1 MAATYFSAVVG
12 EQLVRALGM
21 PDAEEV
27 FLCTMF
33 HRLGKLLV
41 TFYLHEDKQAIDNL
55 SHSRN
60 WEEDRAAQQ
69 VLGLGYAEIGM
80 GVARRW
86 NFPEAIVTSMR
97 PLAEGPVLPAQF
109 RAEPMRVVS
118 SLAARLS
125 DLVRSAPDAERGA
138 GLDDLVKQFGS
149 ATGIT
154 PDNLQEVICASAQTF
169 QRDAHMLGAQ
179 VMKSRVIE
187 QAQRWGGKAK
197 AVPEA
202 SGADATAAIVAQT
215 ELVQAPAADLF
226 ETAGKPHAG
235 NRHAVLAAGV
245 QDITNTLVGEYALN
259 DVLRIILE
267 TMYRGIGFQRIL
279 IFVRDPPRN
288 VLSARFGFGAGVED
302 IVRSGFSI
310 PLEAG
315 RDVFHAAMGK
325 GADICIEDIDG
336 ERIRE
341 YVPHWYRD
349 VVRAR
354 GMVLF
359 PVRVRE
365 QPVALIYGDA
375 DSPECLRFTP
385 DELNL
390 LKTLRNQ
397 AVLAVRHKV

>member
-1 MAATYFSAVVG
+1 
-12 EQLVRALGM
+12 
-21 PDAEEV
+21 
-27 FLCTMF
+27 MF

-41 TFYLHEDKQAIDNL
+41 TFYLHEDKQAIDGL
-55 SHSRN
+55 AHSRN

-86 NFPEAIVTSMR
+86 NFPEAIVVSMR
-97 PLAEGPVLPAQF
+97 PLAEGPVLPALF

-118 SLAARLS
+118 ALASRLS
-125 DLVRSAPDAERGA
+125 DLVRSATEVERGA
-138 GLDDLVKQFGS
+138 GLDEVVKMFGP

-154 PDNLQEVICASAQTF
+154 QERLQEVICASAQTF

-187 QAQRWGGKAK
+187 QAQRWVGHTA

-202 SGADATAAIVAQT
+202 PGADATAAIVAQT
-215 ELVQAPAADLF
+215 QLLPAPAADLF
-226 ETAGKPHAG
+226 EAGGKLPTE
-235 NRHAVLAAGV
+235 NRQAVLAAGV
-245 QDITNTLVGEYALN
+245 QDITNTLVGEYVLN
-259 DVLRIILE
+259 DILRIILE

-288 VLSARFGFGAGVED
+288 VLSARFGLGAGVED

-315 RDVFHAAMGK
+315 RDVFHAAIGK

-336 ERIRE
+336 EKIRD
-341 YVPHWYRD
+341 YVPRWYRD
-349 VVRAR
+349 AIHAR
-354 GMVLF
+354 GLVLF

-375 DSPECLRFTP
+375 DSPDCLRFKP
-385 DELNL
+385 DELSL

-397 AVLAVRHKV
+397 AVLAVRQRL